1 MLTTRNIM
9 EDFYFSNASDLP
21 TIVNFVVDLGE
32 AVVSTDVY
40 AVNKFNYKIL

>member
-1 MLTTRNIM
+1 MM
-9 EDFYFSNASDLP
+9 YDCDFSDAFDIP

-32 AVVSTDVY
+32 AVGSIDVY